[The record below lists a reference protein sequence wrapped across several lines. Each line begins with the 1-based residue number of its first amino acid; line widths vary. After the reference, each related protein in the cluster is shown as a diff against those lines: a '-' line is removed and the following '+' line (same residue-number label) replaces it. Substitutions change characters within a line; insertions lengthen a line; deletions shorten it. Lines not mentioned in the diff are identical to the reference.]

1 MKCQSLF
8 FVIFII
14 VMKHYESVMVL
25 KLSQTT
31 TDEALMKKQFG
42 ITLIQRYMSSAH
54 PTSAPGCKYF
64 QQPVCTQTRRGG
76 LHQHHGRALCFKFG
90 DSPEN
95 CPPKFRAYSVKTLLD
110 SKQNRRGDGMNQ
122 GMCSGGGKE
131 TKVVGSNNSIENIL

>member
-1 MKCQSLF
+1 MHILLQRQGANTFSSQ
-8 FVIFII
+8 FV
-14 VMKHYESVMVL
+14 L
-25 KLSQTT
+25 
-31 TDEALMKKQFG
+31 
-42 ITLIQRYMSSAH
+42 
-54 PTSAPGCKYF
+54 
-64 QQPVCTQTRRGG
+64 RRGVEDCIS
-76 LHQHHGRALCFKFG
+76 HHGRALCFKFG